1 MYEQSPSVSR
11 LVMGMIYG
19 EKITGLKDLT
29 SFGSCHCNSLTQ
41 EVPYTA
47 AVTPTSETSV
57 EIQASQSP
65 GLRADIG

>member
-1 MYEQSPSVSR
+1 
-11 LVMGMIYG
+11 MGRNNWA
-19 EKITGLKDLT
+19 KRFNKFWQL
-29 SFGSCHCNSLTQ
+29 SLQQFNTEAQ

-65 GLRADIG
+65 GLRADTG